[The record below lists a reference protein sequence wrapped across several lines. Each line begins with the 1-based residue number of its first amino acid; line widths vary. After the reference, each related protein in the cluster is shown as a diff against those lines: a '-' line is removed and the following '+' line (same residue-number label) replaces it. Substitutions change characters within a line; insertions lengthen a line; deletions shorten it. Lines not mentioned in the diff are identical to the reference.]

1 MVSVNIGTG
10 PKRNRIKMMRFILL
24 FSISVLQSQ
33 SIWVQDIDVS
43 SKKNGVFIKV
53 RSDKPLNPEQVAGWF
68 NESTSWYYMTLH
80 EADGDTSQL
89 EKAKLAYPVKQI
101 ECIRA
106 GESLQIGLRLASS
119 VEQSEFYYAS
129 DPPELLASLRFP
141 ISDVLA
147 SIAPEKQPNTM
158 IVKKTITK
166 RPIWIRAAY
175 FVGAGLTGAGFLS
188 GETQKGW
195 EVPVGMGIIAVAY
208 VAENFIIGER
218 ND

>member
-106 GESLQIGLRLASS
+106 GESLQI
-119 VEQSEFYYAS
+119 
-129 DPPELLASLRFP
+129 D
-141 ISDVLA
+141 
-147 SIAPEKQPNTM
+147 
-158 IVKKTITK
+158 
-166 RPIWIRAAY
+166 
-175 FVGAGLTGAGFLS
+175 
-188 GETQKGW
+188 
-195 EVPVGMGIIAVAY
+195 
-208 VAENFIIGER
+208 
-218 ND
+218 